1 MNNKDRQE
9 YYNLYK
15 NHDKTQRELDLQFF
29 RGIYHELEHLI
40 QYASNN
46 GFTRNNLYKY
56 IEETEYEE
64 IKEILAIFY
73 EIDKG
78 ESEK

>member
-1 MNNKDRQE
+1 MNDRDRQE
-9 YYNLYK
+9 YHNLYK
-15 NHDKTQRELDLQFF
+15 DHDKAQRELDLQFF

-46 GFTRNNLYKY
+46 GLTRNKLYKY
-56 IEETEYEE
+56 IEENEYEE
-64 IKEILAIFY
+64 IKEILSICY

-78 ESEK
+78 EK

>member
-1 MNNKDRQE
+1 MNDKDRQE
-9 YYNLYK
+9 YYDLYK
-15 NHDKTQRELDLQFF
+15 GHDKTQRELDLQFF

-46 GFTRNNLYKY
+46 GLTRNKLYKY
-56 IEETEYEE
+56 IEENEYEE
-64 IKEILAIFY
+64 IKEILRIFY

-78 ESEK
+78 EK